1 MSVTAWIAVAALA
14 VTVTALID
22 ALRICFELTA
32 GEEA

>member
-1 MSVTAWIAVAALA
+1 MGPLA
-14 VTVTALID
+14 GFTILDLTALID